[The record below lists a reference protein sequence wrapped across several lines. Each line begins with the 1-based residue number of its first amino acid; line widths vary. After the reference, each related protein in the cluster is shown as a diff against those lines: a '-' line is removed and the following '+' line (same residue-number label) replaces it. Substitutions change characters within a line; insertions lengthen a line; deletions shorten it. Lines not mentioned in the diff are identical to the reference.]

1 MNLDDLNNVNIPE
14 MPKLAKGTSVP
25 QMNALKEA
33 EIQHLKEEYER
44 KRQFRHD
51 WLIASFSAVS
61 GAVFGFITSLIFW
74 LIEKY

>member
-14 MPKLAKGTSVP
+14 IPKLAKGTSVP

-51 WLIASFSAVS
+51 
-61 GAVFGFITSLIFW
+61 
-74 LIEKY
+74 